1 MEDKLDK
8 IIQKE
13 IKKLVKESTLT
24 KTLTSVKPIVI
35 HKTVG
40 ETAINEMARINKNE
54 NGKCIFPYDKFEVK
68 MWSFDHNPPHFHV
81 ICEGWNISYKVEDGS
96 LLNIVRVLAVTN
108 DDVLRAFQG
117 KAKDFEDC
125 LMATC
130 AKSNQ
135 CDAIVTRNAKDFLN
149 FGIRLYSPEELLS
162 LYEKKDKPIK

>member
-81 ICEGWNISYKVEDGS
+81 ICEAWNISYKVEDGS
-96 LLNIVRVLAVTN
+96 LLNIVKKGKDNSIFDYINSNVKDWLSSKCFAQPKLTN
-108 DDVLRAFQG
+108 MENAILQWQQIHDD
-117 KAKDFEDC
+117 
-125 LMATC
+125 
-130 AKSNQ
+130 
-135 CDAIVTRNAKDFLN
+135 
-149 FGIRLYSPEELLS
+149 
-162 LYEKKDKPIK
+162 